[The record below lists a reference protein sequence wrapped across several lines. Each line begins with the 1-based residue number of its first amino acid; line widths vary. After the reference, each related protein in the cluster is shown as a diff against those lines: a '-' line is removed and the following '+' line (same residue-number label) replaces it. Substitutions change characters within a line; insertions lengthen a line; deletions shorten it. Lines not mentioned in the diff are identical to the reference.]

1 MSEKTLTIGEFR
13 VRTAFNPDNNSTV
26 DLIKQTAAE
35 LINLMHG
42 YRVNGSGITISQISD
57 KADELT
63 DIIRNRV
70 TIAASQDSPLMDEF
84 ERLCGLAIGAL
95 TRAMNHREEGQCM
108 VFVEE
113 CAMWAVK
120 AATVQ

>member
-1 MSEKTLTIGEFR
+1 MSDKKLTLGEFR
-13 VRTAFNPDNNSTV
+13 VRTTFNPDNNGTV
-26 DLIKQTAAE
+26 DLIKQSAAE

-63 DIIRNRV
+63 DIISNRM
-70 TIAASQDSPLMDEF
+70 TMKAGPGSPLLEEF
-84 ERLCGLAIGAL
+84 DRLGALAIGAL

-108 VFVEE
+108 VYVEE